1 MSSTPFMCGLPVVD
15 KLEPKNY
22 SCILRGKNSDD
33 IYKEV
38 YRIANLLT
46 TNDRIKVYPIGLR
59 PDKPI
64 PTSAWFAEIEIEI
77 DYNCS
82 NVLDTNWWTIVRGK
96 KEAENDNDVDL
107 SNIINALSSKTN
119 DCSECEYNV

>member
-22 SCILRGKNSDD
+22 SCILRGKSNDD

-46 TNDRIKVYPIGLR
+46 TKGRIKVYPIGLR

-64 PTSAWFAEIEIEI
+64 PTSAWFA
-77 DYNCS
+77 
-82 NVLDTNWWTIVRGK
+82 
-96 KEAENDNDVDL
+96 
-107 SNIINALSSKTN
+107 
-119 DCSECEYNV
+119 